1 MKEFEKQRIDVVKHL
16 KKIGYIRDPK
26 IKKSMLKVKREQFV
40 LPDYRRDA
48 YLDMPL
54 PIPGDAT
61 ISAPHM
67 HAIFMSSVKLKP
79 GDKVLEVGAGSGILL
94 AYIKEVVGSKGK
106 VIGIEFTPETY
117 EFTKKNLK
125 KSGYAKKVKL
135 VLGDGSKGLPKEAPF
150 DKIIVSAACPEIPRP
165 LIKQLKPGGILV
177 APVGGISSGQDLIY
191 LEKTKK
197 GELIRKGLG
206 GVIFV
211 PLVGKYG
218 YKV

>member
-1 MKEFEKQRIDVVKHL
+1 MKDFEKQRTDIVKHL
-16 KKIGYIRDPK
+16 GKIGYIKDPK
-26 IKKSMLKVKREQFV
+26 IKKAMLKVKREQFV
-40 LPDYRRDA
+40 LPDYKQNA
-48 YLDMPL
+48 YVDMPL

-61 ISAPHM
+61 ISALHM
-67 HAIFMSSVKLKP
+67 HAIFMSSVKLKA

-106 VIGIEFTPETY
+106 VVGIEFTPETY
-117 EFTKKNLK
+117 EFAKKNLK
-125 KSGYAKKVKL
+125 KSGYEKKVKL
-135 VLGDGSKGLPKEAPF
+135 ILGDGSKGVPEESPF

-165 LIKQLKPGGILV
+165 LIKQLKRGGILV

-197 GELIRKGLG
+197 GETIRKNLG

-211 PLVGKYG
+211 PLVGRYG
-218 YKV
+218 YKL

>member
-16 KKIGYIRDPK
+16 EKIGYIRDPK

-94 AYIKEVVGSKGK
+94 AYIREVIGSKCK
-106 VIGIEFTPETY
+106 VIGIEFSPETY
-117 EFTKKNLK
+117 EFAKKNLK
-125 KSGYAKKVKL
+125 KSGYNKKVKL

-165 LIKQLKPGGILV
+165 LIKQLKLGGILV

-197 GELIRKGLG
+197 GEMIRKVLG

-211 PLVGKYG
+211 PLIGKYG